1 MKEIIQENFPETEG
15 FHFQIQWAPLRIQQD
30 EQLTT
35 PKDIIMKFQWQE

>member
-30 EQLTT
+30 EQPTT